1 MDVDQIN
8 VEILRQLRQGR
19 KSFRTIAERLGITE
33 NTVRA
38 RVKKLTDEGILNFS
52 GTIDPEA
59 IEGHQLLY
67 LGVKLKDMD
76 ISRKGDD
83 FCGLPGVI
91 SAAIVTGRYDIILQ
105 VLLNNEFTLLQFIT
119 EHVARISGV
128 QSVES
133 FIVYK
138 GYNLTVPYVL

>member
-1 MDVDQIN
+1 MEIDQIN
-8 VEILRQLRQGR
+8 IEILRHLRQGKKSYR
-19 KSFRTIAERLGITE
+19 KIAERLGVTE

-38 RVKKLTDEGILNFS
+38 RVKKLTGEGVLGFS

-59 IEGHQLLY
+59 LEGHQLLY

-83 FCGLPGVI
+83 FCSLPGVI

-105 VLLNNEFTLLQFIT
+105 VLLNNEFTLLEFIT
-119 EHVARISGV
+119 EHVVTISGV